1 MVFNYLV
8 RETII
13 HLVAFKSFM
22 HSFRID
28 RKWTIFGKAEKH
40 NSNNNDNNDNSESTA
55 ALKMISFKS
64 QKLYSFMPFSKCLST
79 NSIWK
84 HLAKNKYFNLL

>member
-1 MVFNYLV
+1 MVFNYVV

-28 RKWTIFGKAEKH
+28 RKWTIFGKAQNH
-40 NSNNNDNNDNSESTA
+40 NINNNNNSESTV

-64 QKLYSFMPFSKCLST
+64 
-79 NSIWK
+79 
-84 HLAKNKYFNLL
+84 